1 LEPQDAKNVKK
12 TIAAPVKYALLSF
25 GIELGEQKGAEIA
38 KRFRKTEKRNSRP
51 GENRLSPREIGY
63 AFHGVP
69 ISQGKYSTGQ
79 AG

>member
-38 KRFRKTEKRNSRP
+38 KGLEKQRKGIAAPEK
-51 GENRLSPREIGY
+51 
-63 AFHGVP
+63 
-69 ISQGKYSTGQ
+69 
-79 AG
+79 